1 MKKYIKGILK
11 IIYSFVPS
19 EIKQKLSPK
28 LNLIQKRRVIN
39 FVKVNDISKK
49 NLNPDFVA
57 HEKLIRTVYGEI
69 EDDFCIGVLPE
80 KILEEILDYLKIENQ
95 LSSKEIFQRYKE
107 SISDDRKLICTDTS
121 SYGENLIKD
130 NAKIFKSAWELDHKN
145 DAIINLQKFIEK
157 EFKNY
162 FKSPIIFLN
171 SRAWTLP
178 PESKSFGANNF
189 HLDGFEDGHLKIMIY
204 PFGLSEKFGK
214 LIVEEKEITN
224 RKKGTLVA
232 FKNSEVVHKSVPG
245 TEKDRIAIEITI
257 MRSLVPSLQQNKS
270 HFNGRHFFSIKDTY
284 EIF

>member
-1 MKKYIKGILK
+1 MKEYVKGMLK
-11 IIYSFVPS
+11 IIYSFFPPA
-19 EIKQKLSPK
+19 IKQKLSPR
-28 LNLIQKRRVIN
+28 LNLIKKRREIN

-49 NLNPDFVA
+49 NLNPDFVS
-57 HEKLIRTVYGEI
+57 HEKLIRTLYGKI
-69 EDDFCIGVLPE
+69 EDDFCISVLPE
-80 KILEEILDYLKIENQ
+80 KILEEILDYLKIQKQ

-107 SISDDRKLICTDTS
+107 SISDDRKLMCTDTS
-121 SYGENLIKD
+121 SYGEKLIKD

-145 DAIINLQKFIEK
+145 VAIINLQKFIQK

-171 SRAWTLP
+171 SRAWALP
-178 PESKSFGANNF
+178 PQSKSFGANNY

-257 MRSLVPSLQQNKS
+257 MRSLIPSLQQNKS
-270 HFNGRHFFSIKDTY
+270 HFNGRHFYSIKDSY
-284 EIF
+284 ESF

>member
-1 MKKYIKGILK
+1 MKKYIKVILK
-11 IIYSFVPS
+11 IIYSFVPFK
-19 EIKQKLSPK
+19 IKQKIRPK
-28 LNLIQKRRVIN
+28 LNTMKKRREIN
-39 FVKVNDISKK
+39 FVKFNDTSKR
-49 NLNPDFVA
+49 NLNPDFVK
-57 HEKLIRTVYGEI
+57 HEKLISTVYGEI
-69 EDDFCIGVLPE
+69 EDDFCISVLPE
-80 KILEEILDYLKIENQ
+80 KILEEILDYLKIQKQ
-95 LSSKEIFQRYKE
+95 LSSKEIFQRSTE

-121 SYGENLIKD
+121 SYGENLLKD

-145 DAIINLQKFIEK
+145 DAIINLQKFIDR

-171 SRAWTLP
+171 SRAWSLP

-232 FKNSEVVHKSVPG
+232 FKNSDVVHKSVPG
-245 TEKDRIAIEITI
+245 TEEDRIVIEITV
-257 MRSLVPSLQQNKS
+257 MRSLIPSLQQNKS
-270 HFNGRHFFSIKDTY
+270 HFNGRHFHSIKDSY
-284 EIF
+284 ETL